1 MTRKPFLHCGAA
13 GRSIRTKE
21 KMYVGGIGLEF
32 PSEVPEGLIAQ
43 LHTLVQTPLLDKCHV
58 G

>member
-1 MTRKPFLHCGAA
+1 MTRNPFLRRGAA
-13 GRSIRTKE
+13 GRSIRAKQ
-21 KMYVGGIGLEF
+21 KMYIGGIGLGF

-43 LHTLVQTPLLDKCHV
+43 SHTLVQTPLLDKCHV